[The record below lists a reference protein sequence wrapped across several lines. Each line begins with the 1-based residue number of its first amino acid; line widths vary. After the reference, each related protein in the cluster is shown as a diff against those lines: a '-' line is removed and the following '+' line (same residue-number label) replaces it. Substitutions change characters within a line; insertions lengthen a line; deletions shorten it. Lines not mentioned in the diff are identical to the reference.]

1 MKILVTGAKGFVG
14 KNLCAALKNI
24 KEGKDKRFPDL
35 SIKEVYEYDLDST
48 QEELDAWCKECDF
61 VFNLAGVNRPQ
72 NQEEFMQGNFGFAST
87 LLDTLK
93 KYGNRC
99 PVMLSSSQQASL
111 TGRFGNSEYGRSK
124 KAGEDLFLQYEREFL
139 QAEANSSFF
148 IFSSCFNLPFSESI
162 WQMVSSQLQ

>member
-14 KNLCAALKNI
+14 RNLCANLRNI
-24 KEGKDKRFPDL
+24 QTGKDRRFPELKID
-35 SIKEVYEYDLDST
+35 EVFEYDLGNT
-48 QEELDAWCKECDF
+48 PEELDAWCKDCDF

-93 KYGNRC
+93 KHGNRC

-124 KAGEDLFLQYEREFL
+124 KAGEDLFLQYQVKRERKY
-139 QAEANSSFF
+139 SSTASR
-148 IFSSCFNLPFSESI
+148 ISSASGADPTTTRP
-162 WQMVSSQLQ
+162 

>member
-24 KEGKDKRFPDL
+24 KDGKDKRFPELAIED
-35 SIKEVYEYDLDST
+35 IYEYDLDST
-48 QEELDAWCKECDF
+48 LDELDRWCADCDF
-61 VFNLAGVNRPQ
+61 VFNLAGVNRPKEQ
-72 NQEEFMQGNFGFAST
+72 SEFMQGNFGFAST

-93 KYGNRC
+93 KHNNRC

-124 KAGEDLFLQYEREFL
+124 KAGEELFLNYDRDFL
-139 QAEANSSFF
+139 STDRSY
-148 IFSSCFNLPFSESI
+148 LPDYKDTCNT
-162 WQMVSSQLQ
+162 WKK